1 MKKYLHTLSIF
12 NKISATTIFSAIL
25 KQYGELRLPDNVFD
39 DLVTEEQKFP
49 NDFVTKNVAMFV
61 MRHDVDSGE
70 FIFEPRYPSQ
80 GNLPDQLGY
89 LCVRGTTEV
98 GHVDYD
104 SPYYKK

>member
-1 MKKYLHTLSIF
+1 MKKYIDTLNIF
-12 NKISATTIFSAIL
+12 NRISATTIFSAVL
-25 KQYGELRLPDNVFD
+25 GHYGELRLPDNIFD
-39 DLVTEEQKFP
+39 DLLTEEQTFP

-61 MRHDVDSGE
+61 MRHDQSSGE
-70 FIFEPRYPSQ
+70 FIFEPRYPSE
-80 GNLPDQLGY
+80 GNLRDQLGY